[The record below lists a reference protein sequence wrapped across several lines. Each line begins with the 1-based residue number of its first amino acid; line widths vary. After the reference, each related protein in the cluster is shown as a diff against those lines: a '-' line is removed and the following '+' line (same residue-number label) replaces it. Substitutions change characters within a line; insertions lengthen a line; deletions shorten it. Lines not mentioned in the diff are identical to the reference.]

1 MLVEN
6 FNEKIR
12 DFMCGY
18 IEGAKA
24 VNNSYRSFAGEEL
37 RSGSGKSM
45 AIYRNNKQGI
55 EKIEYEL
62 EQGLIEEKHNKKR
75 ILK

>member
-6 FNEKIR
+6 FNDKIK

-18 IEGAKA
+18 IEGAKT
-24 VNNSYRSFAGEEL
+24 VNNSYKSFASEEL
-37 RSGSGKSM
+37 RSGSGKPM
-45 AIYRNNKQGI
+45 AIYRNNKQEI

-62 EQGLIEEKHNKKR
+62 EQGLVEEKHRKKK
-75 ILK
+75 IL